1 MAVYEGR
8 ALPRPGE
15 ELVDQGLAF
24 DLETV
29 ARRRQVLRAFGLGA
43 VALGLG
49 ACGDDGDESGTT
61 AGTTETG
68 LSEIPDETAGPY
80 PGDGSNGPNVLTES
94 GVIRKDIR
102 SSFGEASGTAEG
114 VPITLSLTIKDLA
127 KSGAAFAGVAVYVWH
142 CNRAGEYSLYSAGI
156 TAENYLRGVQIADS
170 AGKVEFTSIF
180 PACYSGRW
188 PHIHFEVYPDQAS
201 ISDAAKAIATSQIAL
216 PKVNCDEVYA
226 TTGYESSVTNLQQVT
241 LDSDNVFGEDSGVTQ
256 LATVTGDATT
266 GFAVAL
272 EVGVDTTTTPTGGQ
286 NTGDGAPSGAPPGGG
301 PGGPPSGM
309 PSGMPPGGGA
319 PPSR

>member
-1 MAVYEGR
+1 MVTYDGR
-8 ALPRPGE
+8 TLPRPGE
-15 ELVDQGLAF
+15 DLVDQGLAF
-24 DLETV
+24 DLDTI

-49 ACGDDGDESGTT
+49 ACGDEAGETGTSGS
-61 AGTTETG
+61 G

-102 SSFGEASGTAEG
+102 SSFGDAGGTAEG
-114 VPITLSLTIKDLA
+114 VPITLSLTIRDLA
-127 KSGAAFAGVAVYVWH
+127 NDGAAFAGVAVYVWH

-156 TAENYLRGVQIADS
+156 TGENYLRGVQIADS
-170 AGKVEFTSIF
+170 SGKVEFTSIF

-201 ISDAAKAIATSQIAL
+201 ITDAAKAIATSQVAL

-226 TTGYESSVTNLQQVT
+226 TTGYETSVANLQQVT

-256 LATVTGDATT
+256 LATVTGDAAS
-266 GFAVAL
+266 GYAVAL
-272 EVGVDTTTTPTGGQ
+272 EVGVDTTTTPAGGR
-286 NTGDGAPSGAPPGGG
+286 NTGDGAPSGAPGGMPSGG
-301 PGGPPSGM
+301 PGGPP
-309 PSGMPPGGGA
+309 PSGMPGGA